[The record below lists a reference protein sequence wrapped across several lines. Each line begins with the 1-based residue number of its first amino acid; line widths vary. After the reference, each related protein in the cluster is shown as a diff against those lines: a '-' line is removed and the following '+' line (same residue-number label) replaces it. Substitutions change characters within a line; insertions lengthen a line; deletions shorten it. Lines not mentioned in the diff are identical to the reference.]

1 MKKNQ
6 KKNAVHEEPMFC
18 TTEYP
23 VDIKFSPEELA
34 DKSELLV
41 DSHRIINEIMLERK
55 EAMQEFNKRLSG
67 VNKDINKLCSDLTK
81 KSENRMATCKVRYD
95 FNKQMKY
102 VLHPQTGE
110 VVREIPTDLDDL
122 RLFAEWKKSKK
133 KEAKPV
139 VLALPPANE
148 IIEAEAEDENKKQ
161 EGSDAEENGG
171 DPE

>member
-23 VDIKFSPEELA
+23 VDMAFTPEELA
-34 DKSELLV
+34 TKRDRLVDCLKEKERINLEKQESMAEYNTRIKEHVREESELCNQIL
-41 DSHRIINEIMLERK
+41 
-55 EAMQEFNKRLSG
+55 
-67 VNKDINKLCSDLTK
+67 K
-81 KSENRMATCKVRYD
+81 KSENRMETCKVRYD

-110 VVREIPTDLDDL
+110 VVREMPTDLDDL

-139 VLALPPANE
+139 VLALPPASE
-148 IIEAEAEDENKKQ
+148 IIEAEDENKKQ
-161 EGSDAEENGG
+161 DSSDAEENGG